1 MSTLILYPSDL
12 KDPSKGVSTLSNI
25 KDEATRLNCS
35 GCADLVIFKSGRE
48 TTVLKSIKP
57 SYITLG

>member
-12 KDPSKGVSTLSNI
+12 KDPSKGVSKLSNI

-35 GCADLVIFKSGRE
+35 SCADLVIYRSGRE
-48 TTVLKSIKP
+48 TVVLKPLKP
-57 SYITLG
+57 IYEHLG